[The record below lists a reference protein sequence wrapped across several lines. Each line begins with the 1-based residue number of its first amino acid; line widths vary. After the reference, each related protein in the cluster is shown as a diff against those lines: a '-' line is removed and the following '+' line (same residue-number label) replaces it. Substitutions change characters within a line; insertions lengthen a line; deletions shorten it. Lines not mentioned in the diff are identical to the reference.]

1 MTQEELK
8 ARIEKKEIDIGKIQK
23 RIAKWSNGLRPQD
36 IEVCKPFG
44 NFVYGTPEYQQ
55 AFREYKDYVSTHR
68 DIPYSNDYNK
78 GPNIDELRMAY
89 RDLGE
94 AQATLNKY
102 KSQLSAKQD
111 FASSEKIQV
120 IWDFLQE
127 WRVDAYNY
135 FIENAKEYYKLRQG
149 YNKALDEY
157 LATLPS
163 EITSSWSKQ
172 YKSELAFEKKYYS
185 NIHPFTRQIALYG
198 ASVDE
203 DKLNKELDKE
213 VEAKYKNLVYR
224 IQEKA
229 GDIVDATGLYI
240 GGNGEINGV
249 VIGTKNK
256 VRVETIT
263 AGGYNIQCL
272 HFRVLVHIIK

>member
-8 ARIEKKEIDIGKIQK
+8 ARIEKKESDIAKLQK
-23 RIAKWSNGLRPQD
+23 RVAKWEIAKSEEGFLKEYDWYISGGKHTKEEA
-36 IEVCKPFG
+36 IERF
-44 NFVYGTPEYQQ
+44 YDSY
-55 AFREYKDYVSTHR
+55 
-68 DIPYSNDYNK
+68 INDCNY
-78 GPNIDELRMAY
+78 ELRRAN
-89 RDLGE
+89 RDLEE
-94 AQATLNKY
+94 AQATLEKY
-102 KSQLSAKQD
+102 KSQLSAKSE
-111 FASSEKIQV
+111 FEASDKIKV

-127 WRVDAYNY
+127 WRKDAYNY

>member
-8 ARIEKKEIDIGKIQK
+8 ARIEKKEADIVKLQK
-23 RIAKWSNGLRPQD
+23 RVDKWEKARSEEGFLKKYDWYISSGRFTKEDAIERFYDDYIKDVDGEIRRAK
-36 IEVCKPFG
+36 
-44 NFVYGTPEYQQ
+44 
-55 AFREYKDYVSTHR
+55 
-68 DIPYSNDYNK
+68 
-78 GPNIDELRMAY
+78 
-89 RDLGE
+89 RDLDE
-94 AQATLNKY
+94 AQATLDKY
-102 KSQLSAKQD
+102 KSQLSAKSE
-111 FASSEKIQV
+111 FEASEKIPA

-127 WRVDAYNY
+127 WREDAYNY
-135 FIENAKEYYKLRQG
+135 FIENAKEYYELRQG
-149 YNKALDEY
+149 YDKALDEY

-172 YKSELAFEKKYYS
+172 YRSELAFEKKYYS
-185 NIHPFTRQIALYG
+185 NIHPFTKQIAYYRG
-198 ASVDE
+198 GVDE
-203 DKLNKELDKE
+203 ERLNKELDKE
-213 VEAKYKNLVYR
+213 VEAKYKNLVAR